1 MWTTSRLAAIG
12 FWKWT
17 LFAILAAGFALTVA
31 RYTEGL
37 GAVTNLSDS
46 YPWGIWKAFNV
57 VAGVGL
63 GGAGFT
69 IMGVVYVFNAERFRP
84 IVRPAILLAFLAYSS
99 VAVALAIDIGKSW
112 AIWHPIIM
120 WNPNSIL
127 FDVAWCLMLYTSVLL
142 LEGSGMV
149 FERMGWKRLLKAQHA
164 VTLPIVMAGI
174 LLSTLHQSS
183 LGALFLIVPGKLHAL
198 WYTELIPV
206 LFFLSAIGAGLA
218 MVIVLGRLATSRMGE
233 RVPTPVLLD
242 LGQILFAVLGVYG
255 VVRLFDLG
263 QRGMLG
269 TAFGFSYESLM
280 FQVELLL
287 GVVVPF
293 VLLAVPRLRSNIRW
307 VYAAGLCA
315 VAGFVANRLNVAIT
329 GLEGAQGG
337 HYVPAW
343 SEMLISLMV
352 VAAAFAAFRV
362 GAGLL
367 GVFPRRP
374 TAAPEAALSAT

>member
-1 MWTTSRLAAIG
+1 MWKRSLSAIG
-12 FWKWT
+12 WWKWM
-17 LFAILAAGFALTVA
+17 LFAILAGGIALTVA

-37 GAVTNLSDS
+37 GGVTNLSDT

-69 IMGVVYVFNAERFRP
+69 IMGTVYVFNAERFRP
-84 IVRPAILLAFLAYSS
+84 IVRPAILLAFLAYTS
-99 VAVALAIDIGKSW
+99 VAVALVIDIGKSW
-112 AIWHPIIM
+112 AIWHPIVM
-120 WNPNSIL
+120 WNPTSIL

-142 LEGSGMV
+142 LEGSGML
-149 FERMGWKRLLKAQHA
+149 FERMGWKRLLKIQHA
-164 VTLPIVMAGI
+164 VTLPIVIVGI

-183 LGALFLIVPGKLHAL
+183 LGALFLIVPGKLHAF
-198 WYTELIPV
+198 WYTELIPL
-206 LFFLSAIGAGLA
+206 LFLLSAIGAGLA

-255 VVRLFDLG
+255 VVRLYDLG
-263 QRGMLG
+263 ARGMLG
-269 TAFGFSYESLM
+269 EAFGLSYEAVML
-280 FQVELLL
+280 QVELLL
-287 GVVVPF
+287 GVALPF
-293 VLLAVPRLRSNIRW
+293 AVLAVPHLRTNIRW
-307 VYAAGLCA
+307 VYAASLVA
-315 VAGFVANRLNVAIT
+315 VAGFVTNRLNVAIT
-329 GLEGAQGG
+329 GLESAQGG

-367 GVFPRRP
+367 GVFPQRP
-374 TAAPEAALSAT
+374 SHVSDRGALPAV